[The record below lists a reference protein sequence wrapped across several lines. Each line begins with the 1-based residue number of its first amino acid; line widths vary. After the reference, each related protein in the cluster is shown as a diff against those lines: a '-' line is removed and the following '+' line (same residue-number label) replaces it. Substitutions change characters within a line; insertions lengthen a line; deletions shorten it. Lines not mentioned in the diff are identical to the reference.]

1 MNTESL
7 QVFVDVVR
15 FGSFSQVARHRAIAP
30 SSISRIISTLEKELG
45 VRLFQRN
52 TRQLSLTEAGNI
64 YFQRV
69 ESIVEELSLAR
80 HAIQESSR
88 QTQGPIRITASPSFG
103 ITCIAPRLNALH
115 QQHPE
120 LKVELLLS
128 DKKNDLFSE
137 RIDLAIRQGHLT
149 DSNLVAERF
158 LTSCYRVCASPKYLI
173 QKGTPKI
180 PKDLVQHTCLTFP
193 FSGFDQNWHF
203 RNKTKR
209 VNQKTK
215 QEDTQSVAINS
226 PIVINNGLALKQ
238 CAIDGAGIVL
248 LSNWLVDDAI
258 EDGRLKNLFPDFQ
271 VSATDFS
278 DKISFVYPSRSY
290 VPEKVRAVMNFLRAS
305 FQ

>member
-1 MNTESL
+1 MNTDNL

-52 TRQLSLTEAGNI
+52 TRQLSLTEAGDI
-64 YFQRV
+64 YYQRV
-69 ESIVEELSLAR
+69 ESIVEELSLAQQ
-80 HAIQESSR
+80 AIQESSR
-88 QTQGPIRITASPSFG
+88 QTQGPIRLAASPSFG
-103 ITCIAPRLNALH
+103 ITCVAPRLSALH
-115 QQHPE
+115 QQHPG

-158 LTSCYRVCASPKYLI
+158 LTSCYRVCASPSYLSK
-173 QKGTPKI
+173 KGTPKI
-180 PKDLVQHTCLTFP
+180 PSDLTEHTCLTFP

-203 RNKTKR
+203 KKRTKEHD
-209 VNQKTK
+209 VYTNLKDIT
-215 QEDTQSVAINS
+215 SVAIDS
-226 PIVINNGLALKQ
+226 PLVINNGLALKQ

-258 EDGRLKNLFPDFQ
+258 KGGHLQNIFPDFQ

-278 DKISFVYPSRSY
+278 DKISFVYPSRSF
-290 VPEKVRAVMNFLRAS
+290 VPEKVRAVMS
-305 FQ
+305 FFRSSFE

>member
-15 FGSFSQVARHRAIAP
+15 LGTFSQVARHREIAP
-30 SSISRIISTLEKELG
+30 SSISRIISALEKELG

-52 TRQLSLTEAGNI
+52 TRQLSLTEAGSI
-64 YFQRV
+64 YYQRV
-69 ESIVEELSLAR
+69 ENIVEELSRAQQ
-80 HAIQESSR
+80 AIQESSE
-88 QTQGPIRITASPSFG
+88 QAQGLIRLAASPSFG
-103 ITCIAPRLNALH
+103 ITCIAPRLSDLH
-115 QQHPE
+115 QLHPK

-128 DKKNDLFSE
+128 DKNVDLFGE

-158 LTSCYRVCASPKYLI
+158 LTSYYRVCASPQYL
-173 QKGTPKI
+173 KERGTPKT
-180 PKDLVQHTCLTFP
+180 PAELVQHNCLTFP
-193 FSGFDQNWHF
+193 FSGYDQKWHF
-203 RNKTKR
+203 RK
-209 VNQKTK
+209 K
-215 QEDTQSVAINS
+215 QDAQDVQANLKNTVSVGIES

-238 CAIDGAGIVL
+238 CATDSAGIVL

-258 EDGRLKNLFPDFQ
+258 HDGRLINLFPEYQ

-290 VPEKVRAVMNFLRAS
+290 VPEKVRAVMMFLRAS
-305 FQ
+305 MP